1 MAAYRY
7 QPKIP
12 QDTIA
17 IMPTI
22 HRYRCSPEAKPRTVA
37 HPHTPEH
44 TGPTLHPAVQ
54 EWRHTQL
61 TARSHGQELSLV
73 DFLANRPESD
83 QQIAWAGQFV
93 QEWRSRLD
101 DEPGDYLS
109 FGYDHNGTIS
119 VIRTCP
125 SATGEHGWP
134 LVEVT
139 RFNPLAARYYNDG
152 ACQSITELSY
162 APDRHQA
169 YASVQD
175 PAGEATYTLDY
186 QGGAS
191 FITTIGPHHATE
203 TSLLH
208 YAGDLDTQ
216 LDYHRMSSHRLS
228 RERRTAEDARQA
240 FYGL

>member
-12 QDTIA
+12 QDTITMPA
-17 IMPTI
+17 I
-22 HRYRCSPEAKPRTVA
+22 HQRRRSPEAKPRTVA
-37 HPHTPEH
+37 HPHAPEH

>member
-1 MAAYRY
+1 MTAYRY
-7 QPKIP
+7 QPTIP
-12 QDTIA
+12 QDTIT
-17 IMPTI
+17 MPTI
-22 HRYRCSPEAKPRTVA
+22 QQRRRSPEAKPRTVA
-37 HPHTPEH
+37 HPYTPEY

-139 RFNPLAARYYNDG
+139 RFN
-152 ACQSITELSY
+152 
-162 APDRHQA
+162 
-169 YASVQD
+169 
-175 PAGEATYTLDY
+175 
-186 QGGAS
+186 
-191 FITTIGPHHATE
+191 
-203 TSLLH
+203 SLL
-208 YAGDLDTQ
+208 
-216 LDYHRMSSHRLS
+216 
-228 RERRTAEDARQA
+228 
-240 FYGL
+240 